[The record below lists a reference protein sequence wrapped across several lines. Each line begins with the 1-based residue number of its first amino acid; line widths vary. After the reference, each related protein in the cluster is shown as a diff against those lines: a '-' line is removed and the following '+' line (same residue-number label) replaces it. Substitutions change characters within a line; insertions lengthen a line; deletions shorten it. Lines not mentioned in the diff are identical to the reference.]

1 MTFLDPRT
9 DIAFKKLFGDMNH
22 RRVLISF
29 LNSVLNRVEGNKI
42 VDVQV
47 NDPHN
52 AKETIEAKLSIVD
65 VRCTDQQGSQYIVEM
80 QVNTQTYYG
89 ARAQYYSSIA
99 LARQL
104 KNRQDYE
111 NLVPVIFI
119 GILDFNHIESANYVS
134 HHRILNIE
142 TQICSL
148 RHLEF
153 YFIELKKFNK
163 ELEEISTILDKWI
176 YFLKNAADLE
186 RIPASLS
193 EPELKEAFDIL
204 EQSQWSTAEL
214 EAQERCL
221 DAIRSQADQIKT
233 ARIEGKEE
241 GREEGRE
248 EKAIEIALQL
258 LDVLDAATIAKKTGL
273 TIDQVEQ
280 LKKNGE
286 LR

>member
-1 MTFLDPRT
+1 
-9 DIAFKKLFGDMNH
+9 
-22 RRVLISF
+22 
-29 LNSVLNRVEGNKI
+29 
-42 VDVQV
+42 
-47 NDPHN
+47 
-52 AKETIEAKLSIVD
+52 
-65 VRCTDQQGSQYIVEM
+65 
-80 QVNTQTYYG
+80 
-89 ARAQYYSSIA
+89 
-99 LARQL
+99 
-104 KNRQDYE
+104 
-111 NLVPVIFI
+111 
-119 GILDFNHIESANYVS
+119 
-134 HHRILNIE
+134 
-142 TQICSL
+142 
-148 RHLEF
+148 LEF

>member
-1 MTFLDPRT
+1 
-9 DIAFKKLFGDMNH
+9 
-22 RRVLISF
+22 
-29 LNSVLNRVEGNKI
+29 
-42 VDVQV
+42 
-47 NDPHN
+47 
-52 AKETIEAKLSIVD
+52 
-65 VRCTDQQGSQYIVEM
+65 
-80 QVNTQTYYG
+80 
-89 ARAQYYSSIA
+89 
-99 LARQL
+99 
-104 KNRQDYE
+104 
-111 NLVPVIFI
+111 
-119 GILDFNHIESANYVS
+119 
-134 HHRILNIE
+134 
-142 TQICSL
+142 
-148 RHLEF
+148 LEF

-241 GREEGRE
+241 GREER
-248 EKAIEIALQL
+248 AVEIALQL